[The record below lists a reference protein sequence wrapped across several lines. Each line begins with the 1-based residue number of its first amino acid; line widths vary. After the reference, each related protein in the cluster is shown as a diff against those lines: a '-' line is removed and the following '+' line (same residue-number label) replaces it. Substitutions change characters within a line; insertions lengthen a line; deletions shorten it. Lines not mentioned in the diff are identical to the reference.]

1 MGRYKFEN
9 LLRSTHV
16 NFLLCGG
23 IFIAFFLLSMPHNS
37 ESVPV
42 RYSNHTSDRYG
53 IQFQY
58 PSDWELK
65 EKTNRFEET
74 SDITVNKVTLN
85 DTGLITISYS
95 NATFGKFGEYGIE
108 PVTTRVYVIYNA
120 MMGDYNK
127 ETQEIEQPS
136 FVNIDGQKA
145 GTFILAQKNKY
156 DENAI
161 NMGVQIWL
169 VYSGN
174 KSWFIAFTAP
184 TNIFDSS
191 KDTEIRDHFIK
202 SIKFPGINNATRSNA
217 TSN

>member
-1 MGRYKFEN
+1 
-9 LLRSTHV
+9 
-16 NFLLCGG
+16 
-23 IFIAFFLLSMPHNS
+23 
-37 ESVPV
+37 VPV